1 MLEIKDD
8 YVIPKSEISFQF
20 ARSSG
25 PGGQNVNKVN
35 SKAIMFWSLND
46 NRNLPRGVMERF
58 RRAYASRINQEGIL
72 IIHSERFRDKPQNIR
87 DCQEKLK
94 DMILKVWTPPKK
106 RKPSKPTK
114 PSVETRIPAKK
125 GRSDLKKNRQKVS
138 Y

>member
-1 MLEIKDD
+1 MIDIKDD
-8 YVIPKSEISFQF
+8 FSIHNNEISFQF

-35 SKAIMFWSLND
+35 SKAIMFWSIEENTC
-46 NRNLPRGVMERF
+46 LPESVKNRF
-58 RRAYASRINQEGIL
+58 REKFANRINQDGLL

-87 DCQEKLK
+87 NCKEKLK
-94 DMILKVWTPPKK
+94 AMILSVWSAPKK
-106 RKPSKPTK
+106 RKPTK
-114 PSVETRIPAKK
+114 PSKGSIERRIASKK